1 MTVFDYSAIFIIVI
15 SVFIGLVR
23 GLTRELL
30 SLVGWFLSIWLV
42 MHETLTTASLLPVGI
57 ASQAGRDFLAFLLLF
72 VLGFLVA
79 WLVRIL
85 LTRFVEG
92 IGLGGLDRILGM
104 VFGGMRGVAVCMVLV
119 LAAGFTS
126 LPQRPFWS
134 QAMLSR
140 PLVTMVKSVLP
151 WLPSDV
157 VKRVHYG

>member
-1 MTVFDYSAIFIIVI
+1 MTVFDYGVIFIIVI
-15 SVFIGLVR
+15 SVIIGLAR

-30 SLVGWFLSIWLV
+30 SLVGWFLAIWLV
-42 MHETLTTASLLPVGI
+42 MHETLTVAGFLPVGI
-57 ASQAGRDFLAFLLLF
+57 ASEAGRDSLAFLILF
-72 VLGFLVA
+72 VLGFMGA
-79 WLVRIL
+79 WLVRLL

-104 VFGGMRGVAVCMVLV
+104 VFGGVRGIAVCMVLV

-126 LPQRPFWS
+126 LPQQPLWS
-134 QAMLSR
+134 HAILSR
-140 PLVTMVKSVLP
+140 PLVIMVKSILP